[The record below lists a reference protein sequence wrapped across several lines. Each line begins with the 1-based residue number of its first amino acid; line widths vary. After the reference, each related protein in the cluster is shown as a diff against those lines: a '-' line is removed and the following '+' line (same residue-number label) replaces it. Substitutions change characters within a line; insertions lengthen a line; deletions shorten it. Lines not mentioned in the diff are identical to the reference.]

1 MPPRP
6 PPQGRSISGARE
18 GSSSTGPR
26 PPDAEVVEGSTAA
39 ATAADMARR
48 EAAAQRGGHSEEP
61 TALRMALRA
70 VRSWLGLSRGG
81 GWMVSLGLFCSA
93 VLWVVCAVGLLD
105 TQGTLVQRTFALL
118 AGALAVLL
126 TPYSGFGFRARA
138 VHAIAP
144 VIPRPIRLVF
154 RDGSTLTLHHR
165 PPHGLPWET
174 GFEPPSSPRGGAPA
188 SPWATPV
195 SMRRRSGSDVD
206 AHGGASPLSSMSR
219 DGAALSGLSSQAEL
233 ACIAEISRALHISP
247 CKGAPD
253 DAETLEVQLVRFI
266 REHGLRPRSIEKK
279 FRAACEYKEKNIN
292 NSEVMSV
299 LQPIASTRWMA
310 ASEMPDGEWAT
321 QYCPIGM
328 HCGFAKNGCPVKI
341 ERLGRF
347 DLKGIT
353 STPNYRKKLNA
364 FYLGLVDCLQRR
376 LDQHAADTANL
387 TEGQTYEIFDLA
399 GLGTHMLTFSALN
412 FTKDVLSAFATH
424 YPSSFRKATV
434 INAPG
439 FANGAWRMVSTVLP
453 KSVKEKVNIM
463 GADYMDVLR
472 AELTEEAL
480 YWVDAPNE
488 ELVHAPR
495 RAGEAVPEPR
505 EEAAGAPAVAA
516 IGDSPRDGASP

>member
-1 MPPRP
+1 
-6 PPQGRSISGARE
+6 
-18 GSSSTGPR
+18 
-26 PPDAEVVEGSTAA
+26 
-39 ATAADMARR
+39 
-48 EAAAQRGGHSEEP
+48 
-61 TALRMALRA
+61 
-70 VRSWLGLSRGG
+70 
-81 GWMVSLGLFCSA
+81 
-93 VLWVVCAVGLLD
+93 
-105 TQGTLVQRTFALL
+105 
-118 AGALAVLL
+118 
-126 TPYSGFGFRARA
+126 
-138 VHAIAP
+138 
-144 VIPRPIRLVF
+144 
-154 RDGSTLTLHHR
+154 
-165 PPHGLPWET
+165 
-174 GFEPPSSPRGGAPA
+174 
-188 SPWATPV
+188 
-195 SMRRRSGSDVD
+195 
-206 AHGGASPLSSMSR
+206 
-219 DGAALSGLSSQAEL
+219 
-233 ACIAEISRALHISP
+233 
-247 CKGAPD
+247 
-253 DAETLEVQLVRFI
+253 VQLVRFI